1 MRRYPITILILS
13 VILSPGCK
21 VYATQLEKYQSELVF
36 GDLYWFQSNT
46 PRRQQQTGIVGIRGH
61 TFLSFLNFYNVA
73 YQKDKKSKLIL
84 SPAIFISKQLFN
96 IQTKLGFSSFL
107 IKANADYAMAK
118 FRVFTKCSYASFI
131 ASQCL
136 AGLQLRWNKNHWPG
150 FGFASGK
157 NFLLSY
163 RFKNSYISAGV
174 EALLKGRAALSGVN
188 FRVNFQPKLTNTS
201 LTQTVISPLS
211 KKQKVPSMNILL
223 KWGVSLDGAIQLQ
236 RHRDICKMNNR
247 DKDILAR
254 KNWRC

>member
-1 MRRYPITILILS
+1 MRSYPRALLILS
-13 VILSPGCK
+13 AILSPGCK
-21 VYATQLEKYQSELVF
+21 VHSTQLERYQSELVF

-46 PRRQQQTGIVGIRGH
+46 PGIQQQTGIVGIQGQP
-61 TFLSFLNFYNVA
+61 FLSFLNFYNLS
-73 YQKDKKSKLIL
+73 YKKDQKRKLSL

-96 IQTKLGFSSFL
+96 VQMKLGFSTFL
-107 IKANADYAMAK
+107 IKANTDYAMA
-118 FRVFTKCSYASFI
+118 RVRIFTKCSYAFSV

-136 AGLQLRWNKNHWPG
+136 TGLQLRWNKNHWPG

-211 KKQKVPSMNILL
+211 KKQQVPSMNILL